1 MVYFLER
8 KVKVSKTQK
17 TRLERMMESAISIEK
32 ILSKLN
38 YDDKNLVVLLL
49 LDSMGLA
56 LDRTVREELLA

>member
-1 MVYFLER
+1 M
-8 KVKVSKTQK
+8 SKTQK

-49 LDSMGLA
+49 LDSMGIA

>member
-49 LDSMGLA
+49 LDSMGIA